1 MKARPKPPKKDH
13 RKEFTMSLHR
23 FFHLTA
29 LVLLVFSALTGC
41 TPKEPQVNEI
51 RIGVI
56 ASITGSI
63 PNVGK
68 STVEA
73 AQMAAQEIN
82 DAGGLEVAGKKYTV
96 TLVIEDDQDKAETA
110 VAVAEKL
117 INQEYVV
124 ALIGPQASRNAIP
137 VSNVAENAHIPMISP
152 WSTNPDTTA
161 GKQYVFRVA
170 FIDPFQGQVMARF
183 SFEELEATKAAV
195 LYDVASSYNRDIA
208 EIFKQVFEAAGGEV
222 VAFESY
228 TTGEQDFTKQL
239 EKIKTSGAQ
248 VLFLPNYENE
258 VPLQAEQARQLGLD
272 IPIIGSDSWG
282 TIAPENRTQL
292 EGAYFSTHYAPDIAD
307 EPARTFIEN
316 YTKKYSHTPDDVA
329 ALTYDAFG
337 LLFEAI
343 QSQGLAEPEAIRT
356 GLAGIESFLGVT
368 GNMKYS
374 GSGDPIKSA
383 VVLRVVNGEFVFYKL
398 ATP

>member
-1 MKARPKPPKKDH
+1 
-13 RKEFTMSLHR
+13 MSLR
-23 FFHLTA
+23 RTFHLTA
-29 LVLLVFSALTGC
+29 LFLLVFSALAGC
-41 TPKEPQVNEI
+41 APKEQQVDEI
-51 RIGVI
+51 RVGVI

-73 AQMAAQEIN
+73 AQMAAKEVN
-82 DAGGLEVAGKKYTV
+82 DQGGLEVSGKKYQI
-96 TLVIEDDQDKAETA
+96 TLVIEDDQDKAESA
-110 VAVAEKL
+110 VAAAEKL

-137 VSNVAENAHIPMISP
+137 VSKVAENSRIPMISP

-183 SFEELEATKAAV
+183 TFEELGATKAAV
-195 LYDVASSYNRDIA
+195 LYDVASAYNRGIA
-208 EIFKQVFEAAGGEV
+208 EIYQQVFESAGGDV

-239 EKIKTSGAQ
+239 TKIKESGAE

-258 VPLQAEQARQLGLD
+258 VPLQADQAHRLGLN
-272 IPIIGSDSWG
+272 IPIIGSDAWG
-282 TIAPENRTQL
+282 TIAPENRAQL
-292 EGAYFSTHYAPDIAD
+292 EGDYFSTHYAPDIAD
-307 EPARTFIEN
+307 EPARTFIAN
-316 YTKKYSHTPDDVA
+316 YTNLYGHTPDDVA

-337 LLFEAI
+337 LLFKAI
-343 QSQGLAEPEAIRT
+343 QSQGAAEPEAIRA
-356 GLAGIESFLGVT
+356 GLAGIESFVGVT

-383 VVLRVVNGEFVFYKL
+383 VVLRVVNGQFVFYKL

>member
-1 MKARPKPPKKDH
+1 
-13 RKEFTMSLHR
+13 MSLHR
-23 FFHLTA
+23 FFHLT
-29 LVLLVFSALTGC
+29 VLISLVFSALAGC
-41 TPKEPQVNEI
+41 TPKEPQINEI

-137 VSNVAENAHIPMISP
+137 VSNVAEKAHIPMISP
-152 WSTNPDTTA
+152 WSTNPDTTTD
-161 GKQYVFRVA
+161 KQYVFRVA

-183 SFEELEATKAAV
+183 SFEELNATKAAV
-195 LYDVASSYNRDIA
+195 LYDIASPYNKGIA
-208 EIFKQVFEAAGGEV
+208 EIYKQVFEAAGGKV

-228 TTGEQDFTKQL
+228 TTGETDFTKQL
-239 EKIKTSGAQ
+239 GKIKNSGAQ

-258 VPLQAEQARQLGLD
+258 VPLQAEQARQIGLD
-272 IPIIGSDSWG
+272 IPIIGSDAWG
-282 TIAPENRTQL
+282 TIAPENRAAL

>member
-1 MKARPKPPKKDH
+1 
-13 RKEFTMSLHR
+13 MSLHR
-23 FFHLTA
+23 FFHLT
-29 LVLLVFSALTGC
+29 VLISLVFSALAGC
-41 TPKEPQVNEI
+41 TPKEPQINEI

-137 VSNVAENAHIPMISP
+137 VSNVAEKAHIPMISP
-152 WSTNPDTTA
+152 WSTNPDTTTD
-161 GKQYVFRVA
+161 KQYVFRVA

-183 SFEELEATKAAV
+183 SFEELNATKAAV
-195 LYDVASSYNRDIA
+195 LYDVASSYNKGIA
-208 EIFKQVFEAAGGEV
+208 EIYRQVFEAAGGKV

-228 TTGEQDFTKQL
+228 TTGEVDFTKQL
-239 EKIKTSGAQ
+239 EKIKNSGAQ

-258 VPLQAEQARQLGLD
+258 VPLQAEQARQIGLD
-272 IPIIGSDSWG
+272 IPIIGSDAWG
-282 TIAPENRTQL
+282 TIAPENRAAL